1 MIESLSNKLR
11 GKVMILGVGNPLRGD
26 DGAGPYL
33 INQLQGQVDAILLD
47 CGEVPENFLGKI
59 AENQPD
65 TIIIIDAIDLGI
77 SPGAVAILEEKN
89 LRDTSWSTH
98 HASLRLFINYV
109 KTEIGGNVLILGIQ
123 PKSTEFGG
131 KLSAEIKET
140 IRLLQ
145 HTIPKAL
152 AIRHAS

>member
-33 INQLQGQVDAILLD
+33 INQLEGQVDAILLD

-77 SPGAVAILEEKN
+77 SPGAVAILEENN

-98 HASLRLFINYV
+98 HAPLKLFIDYV
-109 KTEIGGNVLILGIQ
+109 KTELGDNVLILGIQ
-123 PKSTEFGG
+123 PKSTGFGS
-131 KLSAEIKET
+131 KISDEVRET
-140 IRLLQ
+140 IHLLREA
-145 HTIPKAL
+145 IPRAL
-152 AIRHAS
+152 AQRRTL